1 MSKVEVKV
9 KRGDKWA
16 TSSGMLFQFRGDKD
30 QLVVNDEGRVYGT
43 QDQDWED
50 REFDREPV
58 PDDIARAWI
67 EKRGGTVVEE
77 REEEVPAKVVA
88 HLDVTASED
97 NGEVHLSV
105 EGSQSCKWRDREPDL
120 YRRITIAGVTT

>member
-1 MSKVEVKV
+1 MSKVEVKQQGSDSWRV
-9 KRGDKWA
+9 RGE
-16 TSSGMLFQFRGDKD
+16 GLYQIRGRRSR
-30 QLVVNDEGRVYGT
+30 LVVDAVGLFEVTTWIDEHPIDAQNIPQFVAH
-43 QDQDWED
+43 DW
-50 REFDREPV
+50 
-58 PDDIARAWI
+58 IA
-67 EKRGGTVVEE
+67 KVGGTVVEE

-120 YRRITIAGVTT
+120 YRRIHIAGVTT